1 MKQRDVIKLR
11 PHRGRVVLVALL
23 MAIVVACGGAA
34 EDAAVSSSS
43 PVDAESP
50 PTTIALE
57 EVDEF
62 DISMIEPSVVKIY
75 AEGSFVDAASG
86 YAYQAA
92 GLGTGGV
99 ISEDGLVITNNHVVT
114 GAALLRVEV
123 PGVDGFVNARI
134 LGASECYDLAVIDLD
149 GDGYQALEFSDEE
162 PRPGLKVFAAGYPA
176 ADESTFEGT
185 DYTLTSGIISSTSA
199 DGESG
204 WASIDS
210 VLEHDAQILAGNSG
224 GPLVDAAGRIVGVN
238 YAGWEDFDKNYA
250 IARSEVERVL
260 DRLIAGEDVESI
272 GINGEAIYDEYAGIT
287 GIWVASVK
295 PGSPADAAGVVGG
308 DVITTLQGIAMG
320 ADGTMS
326 DYCDVLRTYGDD
338 ATLSIEVLRYETSEL
353 LEGQINGEP
362 LSLAFSFAQEFDDV
376 VADVS
381 PSGGATENGSY
392 SGYRTVSDDSGSVS
406 VSVPNEW
413 ADVDGTYNDAVGGPS
428 VWASPD
434 LDAFAASFDVPGVRV
449 DVSSDGSLTPETAA
463 FEADYSSF
471 CTDLGTDSY
480 DDGVY
485 SGVLQLWGDCGNS
498 QSAVIIIG
506 ATDESGQ
513 FTVRVEA
520 IAVTDADLEA
530 LDEIINSFYVSL

>member
-1 MKQRDVIKLR
+1 MKQSDVFKMR
-11 PHRGRVVLVALL
+11 SYRGRAVLAVLP
-23 MAIVVACGGAA
+23 MAIVAACGGAA
-34 EDAAVSSSS
+34 DDAAVSTSA
-43 PVDAESP
+43 PANTEPP
-50 PTTIALE
+50 PTTSAPE
-57 EVDEF
+57 PVEEF

-92 GLGTGGV
+92 GIGTGGV
-99 ISEDGLVITNNHVVT
+99 ISGDGLVITNNHVVT

-123 PGVDGFVNARI
+123 PGVDGLVNARI

-149 GDGYQALEFSDEE
+149 GDGYQALEFSDQE
-162 PRPGLKVFAAGYPA
+162 PRPGLTVFAAGYPA

-204 WASIDS
+204 WASIDN

-250 IARSEVERVL
+250 IARSEVDRVL

-287 GIWVASVK
+287 GIWVSSVK
-295 PGSPADAAGVVGG
+295 PGSPADVAGVAGG

-320 ADGTMS
+320 ADGTMN

-376 VADVS
+376 VADA
-381 PSGGATENGSY
+381 PSGGATESVGY
-392 SGYRTVSDDSGSVS
+392 SGYRTVSDDSGFVS

-413 ADVDGTYNDAVGGPS
+413 ADVDGTYNDAIGGPS
-428 VWASPD
+428 VWASTD
-434 LDAFAASFDVPGVRV
+434 LDAFAVSFDVPGVRV
-449 DVSSDGSLTPETAA
+449 DVSSDGSLTPEAAA
-463 FEADYSSF
+463 FEADYSSY
-471 CTDLGTDSY
+471 CVDLGAESY
-480 DDGVY
+480 EDGVY
-485 SGVLQLWGDCGNS
+485 SGVLQLWGECGNS

-506 ATDESGQ
+506 ATDSSGE

-520 IAVTDADLEA
+520 IVVTDADLEA
-530 LDEIINSFYVSL
+530 LDEIINSFYVSM